1 MLLQILCYGAL
12 GSWRLFKHIH
22 IVACSPRSGTTLLHE
37 AMVTCFRTNKHYD
50 HEIRFHLVT
59 AKNND
64 VVITKRPKDTLYMPG
79 VIDDPNLYVI
89 YVTRDPRDVIV
100 SRHGKSEDM
109 YYSNIRL
116 WRELHACARSLFG
129 HDRFLNIRYEDF
141 VNNPDATQSQITAK
155 FPWLEKQ
162 HKFSEYHERAQV
174 SEKSKVAMH
183 GVRPIRPTSVG
194 VWRKHLARIVQQ
206 QAIHGTMTPDL
217 VGCGYE
223 SSPDWE
229 VVLNGVLPDK
239 SNSWYPEKKPFWQRI
254 SQSIDASRK
263 IAIYRHKKGL
273 SQINRATN
281 DR

>member
-1 MLLQILCYGAL
+1 M
-12 GSWRLFKHIH
+12 FKHIH

-141 VNNPDATQSQITAK
+141 VNNPDATQNQITAK

-162 HKFSEYHERAQV
+162 HKFSEYHKHAQV
-174 SEKSKVAMH
+174 SEKSKVAMR
-183 GVRPIRPTSVG
+183 GVRPIGPTSVG
-194 VWRKHLARIVQQ
+194 VWRKLLGRIVQQ

-229 VVLNGVLPDK
+229 VVLDGVLPDK

-263 IAIYRHKKGL
+263 IAIYRRKKGL
-273 SQINRATN
+273 SRISRATN

>member
-1 MLLQILCYGAL
+1 
-12 GSWRLFKHIH
+12 
-22 IVACSPRSGTTLLHE
+22 
-37 AMVTCFRTNKHYD
+37 
-50 HEIRFHLVT
+50 
-59 AKNND
+59 
-64 VVITKRPKDTLYMPG
+64 MPG

-162 HKFSEYHERAQV
+162 HKFSEYHEHAQV
-174 SEKSKVAMH
+174 SEKSKVAMR
-183 GVRPIRPTSVG
+183 GVRPIGPTSVG
-194 VWRKHLARIVQQ
+194 VWRKHLGRIVQQ

-229 VVLNGVLPDK
+229 IVLDGVLPDK
-239 SNSWYPEKKPFWQRI
+239 SNSWYPEKKRFWHRI

-263 IAIYRHKKGL
+263 IAIYRRKKGL
-273 SQINRATN
+273 SRISRATN

>member
-1 MLLQILCYGAL
+1 
-12 GSWRLFKHIH
+12 
-22 IVACSPRSGTTLLHE
+22 
-37 AMVTCFRTNKHYD
+37 MVTCFRTNKHYD

-141 VNNPDATQSQITAK
+141 VNNPDATQNQITAK
-155 FPWLEKQ
+155 FP
-162 HKFSEYHERAQV
+162 
-174 SEKSKVAMH
+174 
-183 GVRPIRPTSVG
+183 
-194 VWRKHLARIVQQ
+194 
-206 QAIHGTMTPDL
+206 
-217 VGCGYE
+217 
-223 SSPDWE
+223 
-229 VVLNGVLPDK
+229 
-239 SNSWYPEKKPFWQRI
+239 
-254 SQSIDASRK
+254 
-263 IAIYRHKKGL
+263 
-273 SQINRATN
+273 
-281 DR
+281 

>member
-1 MLLQILCYGAL
+1 M
-12 GSWRLFKHIH
+12 FKHIH

-162 HKFSEYHERAQV
+162 HKFSEYHEHAQV
-174 SEKSKVAMH
+174 SEKSKVAMFSL
-183 GVRPIRPTSVG
+183 P
-194 VWRKHLARIVQQ
+194 
-206 QAIHGTMTPDL
+206 AI
-217 VGCGYE
+217 
-223 SSPDWE
+223 
-229 VVLNGVLPDK
+229 
-239 SNSWYPEKKPFWQRI
+239 
-254 SQSIDASRK
+254 
-263 IAIYRHKKGL
+263 
-273 SQINRATN
+273 
-281 DR
+281 